1 MMSSNSKR
9 KGNRMLKFGILTMA
23 VFLMTSCSKAGSSDN
38 NVQQSRKVSFN
49 RVQLSDQQI
58 QSLENMLQTRVQD
71 GKYWY
76 DKICGAWGVEGGPT
90 AGFIF
95 AGMDLP
101 GPMPVNIS
109 GGKTGVFINGREVH
123 PLDKQGLEQL
133 FGSAPAG
140 RYWLD
145 AQGNMGPEGGMAV
158 TNLAMAIQQAQIRQ
172 GGGSVTHGY
181 GTTGARGTLGSDGEG
196 GSIYSGTD
204 ASGKSVFWFPGM

>member
-1 MMSSNSKR
+1 
-9 KGNRMLKFGILTMA
+9 MLKYGILTMA
-23 VFLMTSCSKAGSSDN
+23 MLLMTSCSKAGSSDN
-38 NVQQSRKVSFN
+38 SAQQSRKVYFN
-49 RVQLSDQQI
+49 RVQLTDQQV
-58 QSLENMLQTRVQD
+58 QSLESMLQSRIQD

-76 DKICGAWGVEGGPT
+76 DKTCGAWGVEGGPT
-90 AGFIF
+90 AGFVF
-95 AGMDLP
+95 AGLELP

-123 PLDKQGLEQL
+123 PLDQQGLEQL
-133 FGSAPAG
+133 FGAAPAG

-158 TNLAMAIQQAQIRQ
+158 TNLAMVISQAQSRQ

-181 GTTGARGTLGSDGEG
+181 GGTGARGTLGSDGEG

>member
-1 MMSSNSKR
+1 
-9 KGNRMLKFGILTMA
+9 MLKYGILTMA
-23 VFLMTSCSKAGSSDN
+23 VLLMTSCSKAGSSDN
-38 NVQQSRKVSFN
+38 SAQQSRKVFFN
-49 RVQLSDQQI
+49 RVQLTDQQL
-58 QSLENMLQTRVQD
+58 QSLESMLQSRVQD

-76 DKICGAWGVEGGPT
+76 DKTCGAWGVEGGPT

-133 FGSAPAG
+133 FGAAPAG

-158 TNLAMAIQQAQIRQ
+158 TNLAMAIAQAQSRQ

-181 GTTGARGTLGSDGEG
+181 GGTGARGTLGSDGEG